1 MMPNIKVKLYMDK
14 KDIKSSYDIFIY
26 KAIIDLNS
34 AKCLLK
40 AFNNNEIEID
50 IEKIYFELQ
59 QSAEKYL
66 KAQLSKFAI
75 NAPKSHDLEQIIDIC
90 RENHI
95 ELNEQVDLLIE
106 LSDYAVEG
114 RYAIIHD
121 DIDESDKYIA
131 LLEEIYANENNN
143 E

>member
-1 MMPNIKVKLYMDK
+1 MMPSIKVKSYMDK
-14 KDIKSSYDIFIY
+14 QEIKNSYDIFIY

-40 AFNNNEIEID
+40 AFNNDEIQID

-66 KAQLSKFAI
+66 KAKLSQRTIDF
-75 NAPKSHDLEQIIDIC
+75 PKSHDLEQLIYIC
-90 RENHI
+90 REHHI
-95 ELNEQVDLLIE
+95 ILNSNIDILIE

-131 LLEEIYANENNN
+131 LLEEIYILE
-143 E
+143 EVYE